1 MKSTDERVDPIETPD
16 RMPALSEQSKTI
28 EEPLCS
34 PRHNI
39 DIGFKLARV
48 VEELGEAVI
57 ADMKSEILG
66 RDIFEVVG
74 FIEDDGAV
82 VRKNRGCIGLAYGQ
96 IGEKQMMIHHND
108 IGFHGFLPHERQK
121 ATIVVFAF
129 RAQTPVS
136 PRIHACPQLGILAH
150 GAQLGSIAGF
160 RLLSPIE
167 DGLEIS
173 KLS

>member
-1 MKSTDERVDPIETPD
+1 
-16 RMPALSEQSKTI
+16 MPALSEQSKTI

-48 VEELGEAVI
+48 VDELGEAVI

-96 IGEKQMMIHHND
+96 IGEKYR
-108 IGFHGFLPHERQK
+108 LPW
-121 ATIVVFAF
+121 
-129 RAQTPVS
+129 
-136 PRIHACPQLGILAH
+136 
-150 GAQLGSIAGF
+150 
-160 RLLSPIE
+160 LSAA
-167 DGLEIS
+167 
-173 KLS
+173 